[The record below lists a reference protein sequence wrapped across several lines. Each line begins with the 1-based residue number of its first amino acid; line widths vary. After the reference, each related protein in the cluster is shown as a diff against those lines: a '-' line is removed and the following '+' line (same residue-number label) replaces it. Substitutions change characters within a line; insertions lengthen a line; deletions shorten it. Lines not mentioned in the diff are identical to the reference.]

1 MKKTLV
7 GALLLSTTLFGGNLI
22 TFVPGTKAK
31 ASEVNANFDEL
42 NARTKNITSLNNNIG
57 IGITN
62 PKRKLEVNGH
72 IIVNT
77 DLNSPFESGGEIVFA
92 NGNANNT
99 PTWHIDNASD
109 IFRIFHQDNINTSGH
124 EYLTITPSGNI
135 AIRNSYIQLSLTSGN
150 TPPNSDCDESLEY
163 GRMKVDE
170 VNSLLYICTQS
181 GWVSK

>member
-42 NARTKNITSLNNNIG
+42 ASRVKDITTKPTIFSTSG
-57 IGITN
+57 GYSEDYVFQTITN
-62 PKRKLEVNGH
+62 NDVN
-72 IIVNT
+72 INIKVNHNDT
-77 DLNSPFESGGEIVFA
+77 
-92 NGNANNT
+92 NNT
-99 PTWHIDNASD
+99 EVSQWQIVADTNKNFTIYNK
-109 IFRIFHQDNINTSGH
+109 TTGKVL
-124 EYLTITPSGNI
+124 ELTDGGYIKI
-135 AIRNSYIQLSLTSGN
+135 ATTSGN
-150 TPPNSDCDESLEY
+150 APANSDCDDSSEY